1 LERVKGHRYLYR
13 RGGQLVF
20 RRGVPKRAR
29 SSFGGRCEIQK
40 SLGTGSLS
48 EARHLLSRELAA
60 FDKALSAAI
69 GVRSPTEVL
78 EPTTRQPSTLEVE
91 EGVRLWFAE
100 RVGRLEEEADAIG
113 DEQRAVALAR
123 DYKALSQN
131 VASGVRI
138 GGENVLMTQW
148 IVEKLMERFGWR
160 IAAGNRLHRRL
171 TKLVSRGQIEA
182 SQRFQQELNG
192 DPVRVLDDTFSPEQY
207 RLDTERQ
214 RERRSQT
221 PISILTLFEGYA
233 RERKPAPATVKAWR
247 RQLSAFAAF
256 AGHDDATKVT
266 PEDVVAWKDHLLH
279 KAGESG
285 SGLSAKTVGDG
296 YLSALKM
303 TLRWGVENRRLAENP
318 AANTRVRGAK
328 RVYKRERGLTNDEAR
343 TILAATLTP
352 PPPRLSPER
361 ALARRWVPWLCAYTG
376 ARVNEITQLRGKDV
390 VEIDGVWTIHITPEA
405 GRIKTSMARTV
416 ALHSHLKDQGFLDVA
431 AANPSYLFFNP
442 GRQRGGSEGNP
453 HSKKVGEYLARWVRE
468 IGVAD
473 PDVQPNHG
481 WRHRFKTVSRN
492 VRMDPEVRDRI
503 QGHAPRT
510 EGEGYGDVSP
520 AAMRREIELL
530 PRYEVMAEFEG
541 QR

>member
-1 LERVKGHRYLYR
+1 M
-13 RGGQLVF
+13 F
-20 RRGVPKRAR
+20 RRGVPERAR
-29 SSFGGRCEIQK
+29 GAFGGRREVQT
-40 SLGTGSLS
+40 SLGTGSLA
-48 EARHLLSRELAA
+48 EARHLLFRELAK
-60 FDKALSAAI
+60 FENLLSAAT

-78 EPTTRQPSTLEVE
+78 ERTHEPSVQEIE
-91 EGVRLWFAE
+91 EGVREWLAE
-100 RVGRLEEEADAIG
+100 RVGRLAQEADTVD
-113 DEQRAVALAR
+113 DEQRAGALTRDYEALAR
-123 DYKALSQN
+123 SA
-131 VASGVRI
+131 AGGARI
-138 GGENVLMTQW
+138 GGENVMMTDW
-148 IVEKLMERFGWR
+148 IVETLTERFRWR
-160 IAAGNRLHRRL
+160 IAAGNPLHRRL

-182 SQRFQQELNG
+182 AQRFQQEVNG
-192 DPVRVLDDTFSPEQY
+192 DPVRVLDETFSPERY
-207 RLDTERQ
+207 RLDEERQ
-214 RERRSQT
+214 RERHSQT
-221 PISILTLFEGYA
+221 PISILALFDGYA
-233 RERKPAPATVKAWR
+233 REREPAPATVKAWR
-247 RQLSAFAAF
+247 RQLSAFVAF
-256 AGHDDATKVT
+256 SGHDDATKVT
-266 PEDVVAWKDHLLH
+266 PEDVIAWKDHLLH
-279 KAGESG
+279 KAGKCG
-285 SGLSAKTVGDG
+285 TGLSAKTVGET
-296 YLSALKM
+296 YLSALK
-303 TLRWGVENRRLAENP
+303 TTFRWAVENRRLATNP
-318 AANTRVRGAK
+318 ASTARVRGAK
-328 RVYKRERGLTNDEAR
+328 RVHQRERGLNNDEAR

-390 VEIDGVWTIHITPEA
+390 VEVDGVWTIHITPEA

-416 ALHSHLKDQGFLDVA
+416 ALHPHLIDQGFLDVA

-453 HSKKVGEYLARWVRE
+453 HSKKVGEYLAHWVRE

-473 PDVQPNHG
+473 PNVQPNHG

-530 PRYEVMAEFEG
+530 PRYEVTAEFEA